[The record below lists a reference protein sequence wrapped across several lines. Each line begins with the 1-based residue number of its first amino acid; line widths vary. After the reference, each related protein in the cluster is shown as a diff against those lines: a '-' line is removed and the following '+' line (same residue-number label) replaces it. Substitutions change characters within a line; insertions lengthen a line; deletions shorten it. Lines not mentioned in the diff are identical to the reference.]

1 VLNNFSILKLIVTE
15 DDLKKSTIYNHVQG
29 IAPAIMPAFV
39 EQTKQMDFLK
49 PKSEK

>member
-1 VLNNFSILKLIVTE
+1 MGKFTE

-29 IAPAIMPAFV
+29 IAPALNLPSFV